1 MNITVQRIYD
11 YQAGSAGSKTAVL
24 VDRLYPRG
32 VPKEKMAGVVWLKAL
47 APGAELR
54 RWYHENPE
62 QRFGEFAAR
71 YLEELQGGV
80 QQQAAGRLKIWAQ
93 AGGVVLLTA
102 VKNPERSHVSV
113 LLDFLGVPFVRA

>member
-11 YQAGSAGSKTAVL
+11 YQAAAAGAQMAVL

-32 VPKEKMAGVVWLKAL
+32 VPKEKMAGVQWLKTL
-47 APGAELR
+47 APSAELR

-62 QRFGEFAAR
+62 QRFDAFAAR
-71 YLEELQGGV
+71 YLEELQGAV
-80 QQQAAGRLKIWAQ
+80 QQQEIGRLKAWAQ
-93 AGGVVLLTA
+93 TGGVVLLTA

-113 LLDFLGVPFVRA
+113 LLDVLGAPFVRS